1 MMRFL
6 SFLFF
11 AALFITSCSLFKKTP
26 EPAPAPVAA
35 KSTAGASSDRNQVY
49 TDQYQTAAMLN
60 MQRSG
65 VPASITLSQGILE
78 SGAGTS
84 ELAKNANNHFG
95 VKCGN
100 NWTGKTY
107 MKKDDDRDE
116 KGNLKES
123 CFRKYEKV
131 EESYMDHAQFLRDP
145 KKEQRYGFLFKL
157 DPTDYKGWARGLQS
171 SGYSTSNTYAD
182 KLIDIIER
190 YQLYEYDVPGN
201 HSSVPPEA
209 VAAGAAASATGADVP
224 LQTATNRVGKINNV
238 KVVTSREGESISD
251 IAKAYRLSPDKVA
264 DYNDR
269 GYTPIQKLKANTRVF
284 INAKKD
290 KWSGSTANEHVVA
303 SNQTMFDISQ
313 LYGVKLNKLL
323 ERNGMSRGQEPAE
336 GVRINLNSKR
346 AVNDPVALRDENA
359 VVATAGA
366 AAAVTSG
373 WPVAPHTESMTPN
386 DDDLLEEISA
396 GAANATPPPP
406 APTPA
411 AQTTPAVTA
420 PVPALTGSTGN
431 PPVYTNP
438 TTSPA
443 TTQPDPW
450 GTQPNPAAQPEPV
463 TTQPNPAAQS
473 NPATTQSNPTSTQ
486 SNPWVAPPTPATTE
500 PNPWVTPSNPAAPQT
515 NPPATP
521 VAAPGTHI
529 VVKGDTL
536 TNIAKKYNT
545 SVATLLQLNNL
556 KDGNI
561 KLGLVLKVK

>member
-1 MMRFL
+1 MNRFL
-6 SFLFF
+6 TFLFF
-11 AALFITSCSLFKKTP
+11 AALFLTSCSLFKTTP

-35 KSTAGASSDRNQVY
+35 KSATGASSDRNQVY
-49 TDQYQTAAMLN
+49 TDQYQAAAMLN

-65 VPASITLSQGILE
+65 VPASITLAQGILE

-100 NWTGKTY
+100 NWTGATY

-123 CFRKYEKV
+123 CFRKYVKV

-157 DPTDYKGWARGLQS
+157 DPTDYKGWAHGLQS

-190 YQLYEYDVPGN
+190 YKLYEYDVPGN
-201 HSSVPPEA
+201 KSSVPPEA
-209 VAAGAAASATGADVP
+209 VAAAGATGADVP
-224 LQTATNRVGKINNV
+224 LQTASNRVGKINNV

-264 DYNDR
+264 EYNDR
-269 GYTPIQKLKANTRVF
+269 GYTPIQKLKANTRIF

-336 GVRINLNSKR
+336 GARINLNSKR
-346 AVNDPVALRDENA
+346 PVSDPVALRDENA
-359 VVATAGA
+359 VAAAAAT
-366 AAAVTSG
+366 AAVTSG
-373 WPVAPHTESMTPN
+373 NPGASWPVAPHTESMTPN

-406 APTPA
+406 APAPA
-411 AQTTPAVTA
+411 AQATPVVAA
-420 PVPALTGSTGN
+420 PVPALTGSTGYPTGN
-431 PPVYTNP
+431 TNP

-450 GTQPNPAAQPEPV
+450 GTQPNPATTQPAAAATQPAPATTQPTAT
-463 TTQPNPAAQS
+463 TTQPNPWVSPPDPAAT
-473 NPATTQSNPTSTQ
+473 P
-486 SNPWVAPPTPATTE
+486 SNPWVSSPNPAATQNPPTP
-500 PNPWVTPSNPAAPQT
+500 
-515 NPPATP
+515 P

-561 KLGLVLKVK
+561 KLGQVLKVK